1 MERDL
6 ERKLDAIA
14 DRLFRDFAG
23 YAKREE
29 IPAGEFEKAA
39 WEYFERFRAAMCQR
53 VDEID
58 RASGGPPRRGEA
70 SGGGGSSPSFPGGRA
85 GIVGLNINRFR
96 RMLPVRPDPP
106 RKRRAGTQTRRS
118 GHVHEPNQA

>member
-58 RASGGPPRRGEA
+58 RASGGPPAGARLVAGAAPHHRFPEA
-70 SGGGGSSPSFPGGRA
+70 E
-85 GIVGLNINRFR
+85 
-96 RMLPVRPDPP
+96 PVSL
-106 RKRRAGTQTRRS
+106 A
-118 GHVHEPNQA
+118 